1 MNWHDKLKV
10 ALLNQDDKSAFA
22 LVSNLPENLAQAP
35 LEEKL
40 QALELI
46 SQTKRLLESKQ
57 LQARINMEQIKVN
70 FVPKPYIFPI
80 VWIFCNKFPKKSA
93 YILDFKPKIV

>member
-22 LVSNLPENLAQAP
+22 LVSNLPKNLAQAQ

-57 LQARINMEQIKVN
+57 LQVRINMEQIKAA
-70 FVPKPYIFPI
+70 K
-80 VWIFCNKFPKKSA
+80 KFLENSHQ
-93 YILDFKPKIV
+93 

>member
-10 ALLNQDDKSAFA
+10 ALLNQDDKTAFT
-22 LVSNLPENLAQAP
+22 LVSNLPENLATAP

-46 SQTKRLLESKQ
+46 SQ
-57 LQARINMEQIKVN
+57 AN
-70 FVPKPYIFPI
+70 F
-80 VWIFCNKFPKKSA
+80 S
-93 YILDFKPKIV
+93 